1 MKLAARIGSFLPVLI
16 GTAMRALGAEPGTPF
31 AAPMLQAAPSAGGGL
46 LRVTLALLVVLA
58 AVLMAAW
65 LTRRMR
71 GFGNGRALADLQVLA
86 QMPLGTRE
94 RAVLLRVG
102 ECQLLIGVT
111 PTNVRTLHVLPSPA
125 VPAPNTEGS
134 TPTGAAADLK
144 PTFKS
149 LLLKSLGK

>member
-1 MKLAARIGSFLPVLI
+1 LPVLI
-16 GTAMRALGAEPGTPF
+16 GTALRALSAEPGAPF
-31 AAPMLQAAPSAGGGL
+31 AAPLLQAPPSTGGGL

-58 AVLMAAW
+58 AVLAAAW

-71 GFGNGRALADLQVLA
+71 SLGSGRAQADLQVLA

-102 ECQLLIGVT
+102 DCQLLIGVT
-111 PTNVRTLHVLPSPA
+111 PTNVRTLHVLPTNFAAGSNPEGNAPTKPA
-125 VPAPNTEGS
+125 E
-134 TPTGAAADLK
+134 DCR

-149 LLLKSLGK
+149 MLLKSLGK

>member
-1 MKLAARIGSFLPVLI
+1 MLPVLI
-16 GTAMRALGAEPGTPF
+16 GTAVRALSAEPGSPF
-31 AAPMLQAAPSAGGGL
+31 AAPLLQAPPGTGSGL

-58 AVLMAAW
+58 AVLAAAW

-71 GFGNGRALADLQVLA
+71 ALGSGRALADLQVLA

-102 ECQLLIGVT
+102 DCQLLIGVT
-111 PTNVRTLHVLPSPA
+111 PSNVRTLHVLPAALPPA
-125 VPAPNTEGS
+125 SNPQGPTPAER
-134 TPTGAAADLK
+134 ADECK

>member
-1 MKLAARIGSFLPVLI
+1 MKFAARIGSLLPVLI
-16 GTAMRALGAEPGTPF
+16 GTALRALSAEPGAPF
-31 AAPMLQAAPSAGGGL
+31 AAPLLQAPPSTGTGL

-58 AVLMAAW
+58 AVLAAAW

-71 GFGNGRALADLQVLA
+71 AFGSGRALADLQVLA

-102 ECQLLIGVT
+102 DCQLLIGVT
-111 PTNVRTLHVLPSPA
+111 PTNVRTLHVLPSA
-125 VPAPNTEGS
+125 VPSESNPEVAAPTNRAE
-134 TPTGAAADLK
+134 ALK

-149 LLLKSLGK
+149 MLLKSLGK